1 MRVAVVG
8 TGFAR
13 EVHLPG
19 YALVDGIELAAIC
32 DNRRGRAEL
41 VAAEFGAG
49 RWCESFD
56 DVLTMADVDVVDI
69 CTPPRLHAPMALAAL
84 AAGKAVICEK
94 PMSSDLAAAK
104 EMTER
109 AAQAGA
115 RTAMGFQS
123 RYMASYRHLRRVI
136 ANGFLGDIRLV
147 LVTAFGDYALDPRL
161 EPHYATWASMA
172 EHGGGFLASAM
183 AHGLDLTQY
192 LFGRIRADAVMKQQ
206 ALPRKPLLAWDF
218 IHDDPLSE
226 SSPTSGTAEVTGD
239 DTAVVQGRLAG
250 GGVVIAAGSWA
261 VRNGGGTRIEAYGS
275 DATIKVDSEGNIT
288 AARGSGPLEPLAVP
302 AELSAGFGGSSQRA
316 ADGRSAGRQDV
327 PRLFAALAADFMA
340 ALDGRE
346 APPDGWPFATFADG
360 LAVQQILAA
369 AENPS

>member
-13 EVHLPG
+13 QVHLPG
-19 YALVDGIELAAIC
+19 YALIDGVELAAVC
-32 DNRRGRAEL
+32 DSRPGRAEQ
-41 VAAEFGAG
+41 VAGEFGAD
-49 RWCESFD
+49 RWCENFD

-94 PMSSDLAAAK
+94 PMSSDLGTAERMAEQAAK
-104 EMTER
+104 SGLR
-109 AAQAGA
+109 SAIH
-115 RTAMGFQS
+115 FQS
-123 RYMASYRHLRRVI
+123 RYVALYVHLRKVI
-136 ANGFLGDIRLV
+136 ADGYLGEIRLV
-147 LVTAFGDYALDPRL
+147 LVTAFGDYALNPRM

-172 EHGGGFLASAM
+172 AEGGGFLSSAM
-183 AHGLDLTQY
+183 AHSLDLTQY
-192 LFGRIRADAVMKQQ
+192 LFGQVQPSAVMKQT

-226 SSPTSGTAEVTGD
+226 SSPTSGTVEVTGD

-250 GGVVIAAGSWA
+250 GGVVVAAGSWA
-261 VRNGGGTRIEAYGS
+261 VRNGGGTRVEAYGS
-275 DATIKVDSEGNIT
+275 DGTITVDSAGNIA
-288 AARGSGPLEPLAVP
+288 AARGAGPLQPMAVP
-302 AELSAGFGGSSQRA
+302 SELSE
-316 ADGRSAGRQDV
+316 RSADRQDV

-346 APPDGWPFATFADG
+346 EPPGGWPFATFADG
-360 LAVQQILAA
+360 LAVQRILAA
-369 AENPS
+369 ATSS